1 MNNTYLTSHRWL
13 TAAFI
18 GWVLLL
24 MTAPATHANG
34 LLATH
39 VAVTVPFTAPQEDR
53 FYRPHQLVTVELK
66 KDPLATALQGTF
78 MFDTGSNCS
87 CISATVARKLGGG
100 QFLAQGISGLK
111 SPLLEKPVWLQV
123 PRVQVGGLI
132 IEDVPLRVFPDE
144 MLRVG
149 PSHRID
155 GILGSDF
162 CRSLVVHL
170 DFARGQITFIVPSQ
184 TLLYSA
190 LDSAPVMLSPE
201 EIAGQGFARAQVVS
215 LIHFNGFSWASTRL
229 RGQRQVA
236 DALLLID
243 SGSDTTM
250 LSEQA
255 AWQLKLAPVSSQ
267 NYAEPLAAVSNG
279 DYADVTG
286 AYIASTGW
294 LPSLQSDGLKI
305 DDLLVLWPSSPRV
318 DFNARLGLDVLANY
332 DILLDFPHRKMYLKL
347 RTDLQAVTSHQYE
360 AASAV
365 QRRQWALGRP
375 IITYPTNN
383 SLDSFAI
390 PYELNGSGLPI
401 TQVRPNPEA
410 PSVPFLLKTNLT
422 DSYITEMLAA
432 DWGLSSKP
440 GMTTGGTPLTFE
452 GKTLPMVTVPHLRVG
467 GAQGSFP
474 FAVLSAALSLR
485 AASGLPIEGVLG
497 ANSILSGPLLMDPH
511 TQAWMFFAPN
521 LPMGPD
527 DLKSVEMDDAAT
539 LDLLTPNGNGVP
551 ACVVQV
557 KQGGQQQSETLIL
570 ATGSP
575 FTLLST
581 ATARALKL
589 TPEPQK
595 LKYSAGTDVA
605 TFNQARVSQLAF
617 GNVILRDVLVVYPDG
632 AMSDS
637 FSPRLGMDVISRLRL
652 LVDTPAK
659 KLYAKKAEN

>member
-267 NYAEPLAAVSNG
+267 NYAEPLAAVSSG

-360 AASAV
+360 AASAA

-375 IITYPTNN
+375 IITYPTND

-401 TQVRPNPEA
+401 AQVRSEA
-410 PSVPFLLKTNLT
+410 GGLPTPFLLKTNLS
-422 DSYITEMLAA
+422 DSYLIEPLATK
-432 DWGLSSKP
+432 WGLVQRP
-440 GMTTGGTPLTFE
+440 GIMDNGTPLTVN
-452 GKTLPMVTVPHLRVG
+452 GHPLSMVTVPHLRVG
-467 GAQGSFP
+467 GSLMNSSLV
-474 FAVLSAALSLR
+474 VLSPVLSLQ
-485 AASGLPIEGVLG
+485 AASGLSVEGVLG
-497 ANSILSGPLLMDPH
+497 ANALLQGPLLMDPH
-511 TQAWMFFAPN
+511 TQTWMLFAPN
-521 LPMGPD
+521 QPMGPD

-539 LDLLTPNGNGVP
+539 LDLLTPNSNGVL

-557 KQGGQQQSETLIL
+557 KQGGQQQLETLTL

-595 LKYSAGTDVA
+595 LKYSVGTDVA

-617 GNVILRDVLVVYPDG
+617 GNVVLRDVLVAYPDG
-632 AMSDS
+632 ATSDS